1 MYLQYIFYKFTVNV
15 QENFTDYSLLYVKIE
30 SVRDIAH
37 GCVSSA
43 YTIRIKYR
51 RLIYAEFE
59 GYEVTEAE
67 NGMEAVSLCHDN
79 DYDLI
84 IMDVMM
90 PRLDGYSACKEIHKS
105 KNIPVIM
112 LSARGEEYDKLFG
125 FEIGVDDYVVK
136 PFSPKELMARVKVVL
151 KRNTKVAETAQPDR
165 YVFEGLEVDIS
176 GREVYVNGE
185 KASMTPKEYDLLFYL
200 VRNKNIALSR
210 DKLLEEVWGYDFFG
224 DDRTVDT
231 HIKMLRNSLGEYR
244 KFIVTLRGMGYKFEV
259 N

>member
-1 MYLQYIFYKFTVNV
+1 MAHILVVDDEMNIRKV
-15 QENFTDYSLLYVKIE
+15 
-30 SVRDIAH
+30 VRE
-37 GCVSSA
+37 
-43 YTIRIKYR
+43 
-51 RLIYAEFE
+51 YAEFE

-67 NGMEAVSLCHDN
+67 NGMEAVGLCHDF

-90 PRLDGYSACKEIHKS
+90 PRLDGYSACKEIHKT

-151 KRNTKVAETAQPDR
+151 KRNVAPEQPVYQDK
-165 YVFEGLEVDIS
+165 YIFEGLEVDIS

-200 VRNKNIALSR
+200 VKNKNIALSR

-224 DDRTVDT
+224 DDRTIDT
-231 HIKMLRNSLGEYR
+231 HIKNLRNNLGPYR
-244 KFIVTLRGMGYKFEV
+244 DFIVTLRGVGYKFEYEG
-259 N
+259 